1 MTREEL
7 FSAIGEAEDAW
18 VEAAGAPVRA
28 AKKRRWPLAAAAAL
42 LALLVACGVQ
52 QGWFQFLT
60 PDQWRGSAAPHM
72 TFTSGGATKLGDDVV
87 EKVIQR
93 DGRKVAYQSR
103 QLTEEVFVQQAAAD
117 GWALNWEA
125 AEDFGTF
132 SGAREPCWDAAQ
144 LQIET
149 YGTSW
154 RGFSGTQLETPYSL
168 YGSWMQD
175 NYNSTVSASFTL
187 ADGSQEQK
195 IPVGESAEIIPLKVK
210 GWNDAVFLDDA
221 LTFGKETYFVLAW
234 KPLAKPVENVV
245 VPDDGLEK
253 EMPAPH
259 TFDRCLLTV
268 YFDGMDKEEALALAQ
283 ALLQNA

>member
-7 FSAIGEAEDAW
+7 FSAIGEAEEAW
-18 VEAAGAPVRA
+18 VEAAGAPMRA

-60 PDQWRGSAAPHM
+60 PDQWREEADLEQRYRVTGTWAL
-72 TFTSGGATKLGDDVV
+72 TD
-87 EKVIQR
+87 EKVDNEMWLGNTKI
-93 DGRKVAYQSR
+93 VFQS
-103 QLTEEVFVQQAAAD
+103 QLLRRESFGEQAKANGWDLDWAAAD
-117 GWALNWEA
+117 ELGA
-125 AEDFGTF
+125 F
-132 SGAREPCWDAAQ
+132 SATQMPCWDAAQ
-144 LQIET
+144 LNRET
-149 YGTSW
+149 LQG
-154 RGFSGTQLETPYSL
+154 GQLALSGTALEVPYSL
-168 YGSWMQD
+168 VGTWSRT
-175 NYNSTVSASFTL
+175 SRTALSVSFNL
-187 ADGSQEQK
+187 ADGVEEKKVPIS
-195 IPVGESAEIIPLKVK
+195 ESAELTPLEGT

-234 KPLAKPVENVV
+234 KPLAKPVENALG
-245 VPDDGLEK
+245 PQDALEDP
-253 EMPAPH
+253 PAPH